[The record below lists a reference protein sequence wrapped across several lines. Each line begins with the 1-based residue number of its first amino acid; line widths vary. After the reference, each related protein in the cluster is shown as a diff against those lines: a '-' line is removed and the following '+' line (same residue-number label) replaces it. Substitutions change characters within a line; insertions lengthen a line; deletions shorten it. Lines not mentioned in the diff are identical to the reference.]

1 MSLIPL
7 TNTNLKKIVCVYQ
20 LDYINFKS
28 PGLGDF
34 LRGCFY
40 IMQLTK
46 LLNLDFDIDFSNH
59 PMSKYIENPEKNP
72 FINYDN
78 LEFYLGL
85 NRPSHL
91 CNSPNMYIDYSYANE
106 LINKLNNYTYSDTY
120 GLFTN
125 AFPIFYNFL
134 DSGKAFVKSKLQ
146 PNKFMQD
153 YIDFTFNELNLEK
166 NTYATIHI
174 RTGDEYLTKSKN
186 MDLNYLNKIKK
197 QIYKIVVS
205 NKKYLIISDCNMVKQ
220 MFKTTPNFYVI
231 IREIEHLGGGV
242 IKSTEKNGIMNTL
255 LDFYLMSYSNAIF
268 TMHVYEQISGFSQ
281 YCAVINNIPFNSVK
295 LSYDK

>member
-7 TNTNLKKIVCVYQ
+7 TNANLKKIVCVYQ
-20 LDYINFKS
+20 LDYINSKS
-28 PGLGDF
+28 PGIGDF

-46 LLNLDFDIDFSNH
+46 LLNLEFDIDFSNH
-59 PMSKYIENPEKNP
+59 PMSKYIENTEKNP
-72 FINYDN
+72 AINYDN
-78 LEFYLGL
+78 LEFYFGL
-85 NRPSHL
+85 NRPTHL
-91 CNSPNMYIDYSYANE
+91 WNSPNMYIDYEFANE

-134 DSGKAFVKSKLQ
+134 DSGKSLVKSKLQ

-186 MDLNYLNKIKK
+186 MDLNYLNKIKT
-197 QIYKIVVS
+197 QIYKIVVP

-231 IREIEHLGGGV
+231 IREIEHLGGEA
-242 IKSTEKNGIMNTL
+242 IKSTETNGIMNTL

-268 TMHVYEQISGFSQ
+268 ALSVYGHISGFSK
-281 YCAVINNIPFNSVK
+281 YCAVINNIPFNYVK
-295 LSYDK
+295 I

>member
-20 LDYINFKS
+20 LDYINAKGQ
-28 PGLGDF
+28 GLGDF

-46 LLNLDFDIDFSNH
+46 LLNLEFDIDFSNH
-59 PMSKYIENPEKNP
+59 PMSKYIENMGKNP
-72 FINYDN
+72 TINYDN
-78 LEFYLGL
+78 LEWYIGH
-85 NRPSHL
+85 NRPAHL
-91 CNSPNMYIDYSYANE
+91 RYNTNMYIDYGFANE

-134 DSGKAFVKSKLQ
+134 DSGRTFVKTKLQ

-153 YIDFTFNELNLEK
+153 YIDFTFKELNLEK

-174 RTGDEYLTKSKN
+174 RAGDEYLTKSKN
-186 MDLNYLNKIKK
+186 MDLNYLNYIKK
-197 QIYKIVVS
+197 QIYKIVVP

-220 MFKTTPNFYVI
+220 MFKATPNFYVI
-231 IREIEHLGGGV
+231 IREIEHLGGEA
-242 IKSTEKNGIMNTL
+242 IKSMETNGIMNTL

-268 TMHVYEQISGFSQ
+268 TMHVYEHISGFSQ
-281 YCAVINNIPFNSVK
+281 YCAVINNIPFKNIK
-295 LSYDK
+295 F